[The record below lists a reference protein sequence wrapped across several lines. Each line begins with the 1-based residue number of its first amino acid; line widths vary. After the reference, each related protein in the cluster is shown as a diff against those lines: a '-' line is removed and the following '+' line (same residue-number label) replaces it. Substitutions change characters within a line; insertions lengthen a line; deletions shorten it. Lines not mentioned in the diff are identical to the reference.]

1 MTSILSRLTRPV
13 IKWMEY
19 GSYLDILRNQERYL
33 RLVTGNHTAKYTV
46 SLTKF
51 KFTLYIII
59 SQTISDVEF
68 VKSNI

>member
-33 RLVTGNHTAKYTV
+33 RLVTGNHTVKYTV
-46 SLTKF
+46 SWTKF